1 MILLLGIKKNTSLD
15 VRAEFAIAPSRQ
27 KILVKRLK
35 EDFKEA
41 VILSTCNRTEIYI
54 NADDCLEDNYIVHK
68 IFEDLQ
74 WDYEKLS
81 SFVFLLKQDNAV
93 YHLMEVVCGF
103 HSRILGEDQ
112 ILGQIKDSYILA
124 KEEGV
129 LGYELQKLFEE
140 ALSCG
145 KKFRTECKIFEVP
158 VSSVSISITK
168 ALSINAKKFMV
179 LGYGEMGKLAAK
191 YILGHNIDKLY
202 IVVRNKDVVNDIEDD
217 RLSVISFAEKNKFL
231 NQVDAVISCTAATH
245 TLINKEDI
253 DVEGDSMYI
262 FDLAVPRDVDSK
274 VSQIDRVRLY
284 DLDYIS
290 SIDDRNKAVRKERM
304 ESYRYIID
312 EKIGEYNV
320 WLNTRKLGPI
330 IKMLKMSGDE
340 TYLQRAKTFANKSKG
355 KEDLKLA
362 KTLIKSASHTYIN
375 KAIDVLKEESL
386 KGRQKECLDIISK
399 IFLQD

>member
-1 MILLLGIKKNTSLD
+1 MILLLGIKKNTNLD
-15 VRAEFAIAPSRQ
+15 VRAEFAIAPSKQR
-27 KILVKRLK
+27 ILIKRLK

-54 NADDCLEDNYIVHK
+54 NVDDCLEDNYIIHK

-74 WDYEKLS
+74 WDYERLS
-81 SFVFLLKQDNAV
+81 PFIFLSKQDNAI

-112 ILGQIKDSYILA
+112 ILGQIKDGYILA
-124 KEEGV
+124 KEENC
-129 LGYELQKLFEE
+129 LGHELQKLFEE

-158 VSSVSISITK
+158 VSSVSISIAK
-168 ALSINAKKFMV
+168 ALSIDAKKFMV

-202 IVVRNKDVVNDIEDD
+202 IVVRNKAVVNDIDD
-217 RLSVISFAEKNKFL
+217 KRLSVLSFTEKNQAL
-231 NQVDAVISCTAATH
+231 NEVDAVISCTAATH

-253 DVEGDSMYI
+253 KINGDDIYI
-262 FDLAVPRDVDSK
+262 FDLAVPRDVNPK
-274 VSQIDRVRLY
+274 VSEIDRVKLY

-312 EKIGEYNV
+312 EKITEYNE
-320 WLNTRKLGPI
+320 WLNARKLGPI
-330 IKMLKMSGDE
+330 IRQLKMSGDE
-340 TYLQRAKTFANKSKG
+340 TYLQRATTFVNKSKG

-375 KAIDVLKEESL
+375 RAIDVLKEESL
-386 KGRQKECLDIISK
+386 KGRQQECLDIINK

>member
-27 KILVKRLK
+27 RVLVKKLK
-35 EDFKEA
+35 ENFKEA

-54 NADDCLEDNYIVHK
+54 NADDSLENNYVVHK

-81 SFVFLLKQDNAV
+81 SYIFLSKQDDAV
-93 YHLMEVVCGF
+93 YHLMEVICGF

-124 KEEGV
+124 KEEET
-129 LGYELQKLFEE
+129 LGHELQKLFEE

-158 VSSVSISITK
+158 VSSVSISISK
-168 ALSINAKKFMV
+168 ALSVNAKTFMV
-179 LGYGEMGKLAAK
+179 LGYGELGKLAAK
-191 YILGHNIDKLY
+191 YILGHDIDKLY
-202 IVVRNKDVVNDIEDD
+202 IVVRNKAVVNDIEDD
-217 RLSVISFAEKNKFL
+217 RLSVINFTEKNKFL
-231 NQVDAVISCTAATH
+231 NDVDAVISCTAATH
-245 TLINKEDI
+245 TLINEEDI
-253 DVEGDSMYI
+253 KIEGDDIYI
-262 FDLAVPRDVDSK
+262 FDLAVPRDVDPRVSK
-274 VSQIDRVRLY
+274 IDRIKLY

-290 SIDDRNKAVRKERM
+290 SIDDRNKLVRKERM

-312 EKIGEYNV
+312 EKITEYNE
-320 WLNTRKLGPI
+320 WLNARKLGPI
-330 IKMLKMSGDE
+330 IRQLKMAGDE
-340 TYLQRAKTFANKSKG
+340 IYLQRATAFVNKSKG

-375 KAIDVLKEESL
+375 RAIDVLKEESL
-386 KGRQKECLDIISK
+386 KGRQDECLDIINK
-399 IFLQD
+399 IFLQN

>member
-54 NADDCLEDNYIVHK
+54 YADDSLEDNYIVHK

-81 SFVFLLKQDNAV
+81 PFVFLLKQDNAV

-202 IVVRNKDVVNDIEDD
+202 IVVRNKDVVNDI
-217 RLSVISFAEKNKFL
+217 
-231 NQVDAVISCTAATH
+231 
-245 TLINKEDI
+245 
-253 DVEGDSMYI
+253 
-262 FDLAVPRDVDSK
+262 
-274 VSQIDRVRLY
+274 
-284 DLDYIS
+284 
-290 SIDDRNKAVRKERM
+290 
-304 ESYRYIID
+304 
-312 EKIGEYNV
+312 
-320 WLNTRKLGPI
+320 
-330 IKMLKMSGDE
+330 
-340 TYLQRAKTFANKSKG
+340 
-355 KEDLKLA
+355 
-362 KTLIKSASHTYIN
+362 
-375 KAIDVLKEESL
+375 
-386 KGRQKECLDIISK
+386 
-399 IFLQD
+399 

>member
-27 KILVKRLK
+27 RVLVKKLK

-54 NADDCLEDNYIVHK
+54 NIEEPLDDNYVVHK
-68 IFEDLQ
+68 IFEDLK

-81 SFVFLLKQDNAV
+81 PFIFLSKEDKAI

-124 KEEGV
+124 KEEET
-129 LGYELQKLFEE
+129 LGHELQKLFEE
-140 ALSCG
+140 VLSCG

-158 VSSVSISITK
+158 VSSVSISISK
-168 ALSINAKKFMV
+168 ALSVNAKTFMV

-191 YILGHNIDKLY
+191 YILGHDIDKLY
-202 IVVRNKDVVNDIEDD
+202 VVVRNKAVVNDIEDA
-217 RLSVISFAEKNKFL
+217 RLSVINFTEKNEIL
-231 NQVDAVISCTAATH
+231 NNVDAIISCTAATH
-245 TLINKEDI
+245 TLINEEDI
-253 DVEGDSMYI
+253 IIDGDDIYI
-262 FDLAVPRDVDSK
+262 FDLAVPRDVDPK
-274 VSQIDRVRLY
+274 VSKIDRVKLY

-290 SIDDRNKAVRKERM
+290 SIDDRNKIVRKERM

-312 EKIGEYNV
+312 EKITEYNE
-320 WLNTRKLGPI
+320 WLNARKLGPI
-330 IKMLKMSGDE
+330 IRKLKMAGDE
-340 TYLQRAKTFANKSKG
+340 TYLQRATTFVNKSKG
-355 KEDLKLA
+355 KDDLKLA

-375 KAIDVLKEESL
+375 RAIDVLKEESL
-386 KGRQKECLDIISK
+386 KGRQKECLEIINK